1 MAIYAERPI
10 ETGPWEIVSTF
21 SHAMIEVCKQTPGVS
36 WDQKKRRWVGSL
48 DAVSAALR
56 RMRDEKKMFVTEV
69 TTPQSPTRDTLEH
82 SSDPR
87 LRSYQHQG
95 ITFLQDNAK
104 EGCLLADE
112 MGLGKSAQAIFAAK
126 ALNAKNA
133 LIVCPN
139 AVKLHWA
146 SDIKKWCGDD
156 GAWARLCEKI
166 KARGCRNPYT
176 GTKHELPILV
186 TPTVRPTFWIIN
198 YDILHAWVHDLAF
211 IDLVIFDEIHY
222 LQTPKSR
229 RSKAAKELCT
239 RVHQR
244 IGLTGTP
251 ITSCPKDF
259 WNVVDTLRPGTMGTF
274 FKYALRYCGAY
285 QDEIKIGFGQTKMV
299 WNFDGASHE
308 KELHDRAQVF
318 MLRRTKEDVKLE
330 LPKKTRQIIEI
341 DVSKKYRMQY
351 STETLKNRRA
361 LRQCLN
367 IAADGKIQEGIE
379 LVLEHARAGN
389 KVIAFTY
396 RRAVAEMV
404 INAAVE
410 AGIMN
415 VGLINGDVPIAK
427 RKTIIDSKPDILAC
441 TIDTCSIGIDLTYA
455 SHGVVLELVYVPHQL
470 LQLEAR
476 LDRFGQ
482 TQPVFIEYLIA
493 RGTLDE
499 LIAGAVIAK
508 IDTIS
513 SIIGTSEGAASLGN
527 DLQNRGA
534 EDPLATLVAAFE
546 GATS

>member
-1 MAIYAERPI
+1 MAIYAERPKGA
-10 ETGPWEIVSTF
+10 GPWEIVSPF
-21 SHAMIEVCKQTPGVS
+21 SRAMIEVCKQTPGVS
-36 WDQKKRRWVGSL
+36 WNQEKKRWVGSL
-48 DAVSAALR
+48 DAVSTALR
-56 RMRDEKKMFVTEV
+56 RMRDEKKMFVT
-69 TTPQSPTRDTLEH
+69 TPQPPERGMLGH
-82 SSDPR
+82 SSDAR

-95 ITFLQDNAK
+95 IAFLQDNAK
-104 EGCLLADE
+104 EGCLLADD

-126 ALNAKNA
+126 SLNAKNV

-139 AVKLHWA
+139 AIKLHWA
-146 SDIKKWCGDD
+146 SDIKKWLNENMP
-156 GAWARLCEKI
+156 AVWLLEKV
-166 KARGCRNPYT
+166 KARQQRNPYT
-176 GTKHELPILV
+176 GRKLLPPAKPPGHGRSVFFIC
-186 TPTVRPTFWIIN
+186 N
-198 YDILHAWVHDLAF
+198 YDILHAWLGDLPS
-211 IDLVIFDEIHY
+211 IDLIIFDEIHY

-239 RVHQR
+239 RVPQR

-251 ITSCPKDF
+251 ITNRPRDF
-259 WNVVDTLRPGTMGTF
+259 WNVIDTLRPGTMGSF
-274 FKYALRYCGAY
+274 FEYAIRYCGAY
-285 QDEIKIGFGQTKMV
+285 QEEVKVGFGQTKMV
-299 WNFDGASHE
+299 WNFDGHSHE
-308 KELHDRAQVF
+308 EELHDRTQVF

-341 DVSKKYRMQY
+341 DVSKKYCMQY
-351 STETLKNRRA
+351 SASTFRDRRA

-389 KVIAFTY
+389 KVVAFTY

-404 INAAVE
+404 VNAAIE
-410 AGIMN
+410 AGITN
-415 VGLINGDVPIAK
+415 VGLINGGVPIAK
-427 RKTIIDSKPDILAC
+427 RKAIIDSKPDILAC
-441 TIDTCSIGIDLTYA
+441 TIDTCSTGIDLTYA

-499 LIAGAVIAK
+499 LIAGAIILK

-513 SIIGTSEGAASLGN
+513 SIVGESEGTTSLGS
-527 DLQNRGA
+527 DLQNRGE
-534 EDPLATLVAAFE
+534 EDPLAALVAAFE
-546 GATS
+546 GVMS